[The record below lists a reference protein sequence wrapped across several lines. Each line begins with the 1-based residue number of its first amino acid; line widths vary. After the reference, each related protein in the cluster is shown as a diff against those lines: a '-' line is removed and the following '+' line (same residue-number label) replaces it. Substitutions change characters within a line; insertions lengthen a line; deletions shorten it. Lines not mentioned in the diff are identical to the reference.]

1 MNSKALCA
9 ALFFIAS
16 CLPLHAQD
24 NPFFS
29 GTGRVSEGGTRN
41 SPGVLRELFD
51 RINGLQRGMNER
63 LAELSRLVKEERS
76 AGVFFILLAIA
87 FAYGL
92 VHALG
97 PGHGKIIMVSY
108 AMANPLKAK
117 HGVLLGVGV
126 SVVHTLSAVA
136 LISVLY
142 LILRGSYAQYAGG
155 PKRAVLLVSYGLIA
169 GMGAVFTYNA
179 VRRTRRRE
187 QRIAET
193 DKTPGPAE
201 GNCRDLV
208 VPAFMI
214 GLVPC
219 EGAVLLLVFSLSIDS
234 FWLGLILTA
243 AMSAGM
249 AVTISVVGLIALGAK
264 KGSFKLLSWKGAP
277 IGTAVSILRFLGAFA
292 ILLLGASLFIVTV
305 LG

>member
-1 MNSKALCA
+1 MNRKALCA
-9 ALFFIAS
+9 ALLFIAS
-16 CLPLHAQD
+16 CLPIGAQD
-24 NPFFS
+24 NPFFA
-29 GTGRVSEGGTRN
+29 GTGRVAEGGVRD

-51 RINGLQRGMNER
+51 RINGFQRGLNER

-108 AMANPLKAK
+108 TMANPLKAK

-155 PKRAVLLVSYGLIA
+155 PKRAVLLVSYGIIA
-169 GMGAVFTYNA
+169 CMGAVFTYNA
-179 VRRTRRRE
+179 VRRARRRE
-187 QRIAET
+187 RRIAET

-208 VPAFMI
+208 VPAFMM

-219 EGAVLLLVFSLSIDS
+219 EGAVLLLVFSLSMDS

-264 KGSFKLLSWKGAP
+264 KGSLKLLSRKGAA
-277 IGTAVSILRFLGAFA
+277 IGTAVSILQFLGAFV
-292 ILLLGASLFIVTV
+292 ILLFGASLFIVTV

>member
-1 MNSKALCA
+1 MNKKALCA
-9 ALFFIAS
+9 ALLIIAS
-16 CLPLHAQD
+16 CLPLRAQD

-29 GTGRVSEGGTRN
+29 GTGRVAEGNARD
-41 SPGVLRELFD
+41 SIGVLRGLFD
-51 RINGLQRGMNER
+51 RINGFQRGLNER
-63 LAELSRLVKEERS
+63 LAELSRLVKEERN
-76 AGVFFILLAIA
+76 AGVFFTLLAIA

-126 SVVHTLSAVA
+126 SVVHTLSAVV

-155 PKRAVLLVSYGLIA
+155 PKKAVLFVSYGLIA
-169 GMGAVFTYNA
+169 FMGAVFTCKA
-179 VRRTRRRE
+179 VRRMRRRE
-187 QRIAET
+187 EKSVKT
-193 DKTPGPAE
+193 GKTPGPAE
-201 GNCRDLV
+201 GKIRDLV
-208 VPAFMI
+208 IPAFMM

-234 FWLGLILTA
+234 FWRGLILTA
-243 AMSAGM
+243 AMSMGM
-249 AVTISVVGLIALGAK
+249 ATTIAVIGLIALGAK

-277 IGTAVSILRFLGAFA
+277 VGTAVSILQ
-292 ILLLGASLFIVTV
+292 LLGASVILLFGVSLFIVTA